1 MQGNGLR
8 AYLARYIGKFL
19 PRASGGYRHLP
30 RVLHQSEIVV
40 VDGDGDVALGVLRQ
54 RGRGQQAG
62 SQQQRTHDKLPPE
75 GREELVTLLHT
86 MSTGAVVS
94 LNLKIGRASSRA
106 RVCQNV

>member
-62 SQQQRTHDKLPPE
+62 NQQQRTHDKLPPD
-75 GREELVTLLHT
+75 GREELVTSLHT
-86 MSTGAVVS
+86 MSRSELRSEGKECVS
-94 LNLKIGRASSRA
+94 RCTSRWYTELK
-106 RVCQNV
+106 